1 MNLIIDNR
9 QEKIQIDADIINS
22 LEEIILECLKAE
34 EQSLNCE
41 VSVSFVDDDEIR
53 RLNKEYRGK
62 DKATDVLSFPM
73 LEGHQI
79 HLEALPI
86 LLGDIV
92 ISAEIALQQSEE
104 YGHTFKR
111 EIVYLA
117 VHSMLHLLGYDHLE
131 EEEKGVMRERE
142 KEIIKL
148 FGIYKNDD
156 GQGEGEGV

>member
-1 MNLIIDNR
+1 MELIIDNR
-9 QEKIQIDADIINS
+9 QKKIQIDADIINM
-22 LEEIILECLKAE
+22 LEEIVLACLKAE
-34 EQSLNCE
+34 GQSLNCE

-53 RLNKEYRGK
+53 LLNKEYRSM

-73 LEGHQI
+73 LEEHQV
-79 HLEALPI
+79 HLETLPI

-92 ISAEIALQQSEE
+92 ISAETALQQSEE

-131 EEEKGVMRERE
+131 EQEKGVMRERE

-148 FGIYKNDD
+148 IGIFKNNND
-156 GQGEGEGV
+156 QGEGV